1 MSRSDKMKRC
11 PKCGCEEFYVTAHVV
26 QDWIVDCNG
35 DYIKTTEDCVE
46 VAHYP
51 KDDDIWTDFNDIL
64 EMFADETGLTIS
76 IKVEKGI
83 DE

>member
-1 MSRSDKMKRC
+1 MKRC

-51 KDDDIWTDFNDIL
+51 KDDDIWTCNKCGYEAEGNEFNV
-64 EMFADETGLTIS
+64 
-76 IKVEKGI
+76 KEK
-83 DE
+83 E

>member
-1 MSRSDKMKRC
+1 MAKMNKTISFKNAEFRVTKDELTGEKR
-11 PKCGCEEFYVTAHVV
+11 
-26 QDWIVDCNG
+26 IV
-35 DYIKTTEDCVE
+35 ILEQL
-46 VAHYP
+46 

-64 EMFADETGLTIS
+64 EMFAEETGLTIS

>member
-1 MSRSDKMKRC
+1 MAKMNKTISFKNCEFHVTRDELTGEKRIMIL
-11 PKCGCEEFYVTAHVV
+11 E
-26 QDWIVDCNG
+26 QL
-35 DYIKTTEDCVE
+35 
-46 VAHYP
+46 
-51 KDDDIWTDFNDIL
+51 KDDDIWTDVNDIL

>member
-1 MSRSDKMKRC
+1 MAKMNKTISFKNCEFHVNRDELTGEKRIMIF
-11 PKCGCEEFYVTAHVV
+11 E
-26 QDWIVDCNG
+26 QL
-35 DYIKTTEDCVE
+35 
-46 VAHYP
+46 

>member
-1 MSRSDKMKRC
+1 MAKMNKTIC
-11 PKCGCEEFYVTAHVV
+11 FKNCEFHVSKDELTGERRIMILE
-26 QDWIVDCNG
+26 QL
-35 DYIKTTEDCVE
+35 
-46 VAHYP
+46 